1 VRGVVFAVVHVF
13 GAFGPLVA
21 GIVSNAT
28 GSMASA
34 MYGVP
39 VSLPLGGLMTIAARL
54 TFDRDRSRVP
64 AG

>member
-1 VRGVVFAVVHVF
+1 MHVC
-13 GAFGPLVA
+13 GAFGSLVA
-21 GIVSNAT
+21 GIVSDAT
-28 GSMASA
+28 GSTVSA

-39 VSLPLGGLMTIAARL
+39 VPFLLGGLMTIAAPL

>member
-1 VRGVVFAVVHVF
+1 MHVF
-13 GAFGPLVA
+13 GASGPLVA

-28 GSMASA
+28 GSMVSA

-39 VSLPLGGLMTIAARL
+39 VPLLPGGLMTIAARL